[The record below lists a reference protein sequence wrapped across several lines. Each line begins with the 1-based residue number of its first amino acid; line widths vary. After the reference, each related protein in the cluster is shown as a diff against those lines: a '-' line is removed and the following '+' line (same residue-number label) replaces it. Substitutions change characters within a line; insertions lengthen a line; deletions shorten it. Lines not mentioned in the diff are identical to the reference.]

1 MISVDDLDRVLGWM
15 LEAGL
20 QSVSVAEGKA
30 RLTLKLAGN
39 TTNSS
44 AATFDVT
51 TQAMGVFLPSHPR
64 RSQAALKP
72 GDEVAAGA
80 IVGFLQSGSTLV
92 PVVAG
97 TSGRVM
103 AIIAQPGSLLGYGA
117 PVLTLSQGG

>member
-51 TQAMGVFLPSHPR
+51 TQAMGVFLPSHRR

-72 GDEVAAGA
+72 GDEVVAGA

-103 AIIAQPGSLLGYGA
+103 AIIARPGSLLGYGA
-117 PVLTLSQGG
+117 PVLTLGQGG